1 MSGGGA
7 RVAVVPG
14 DGIGLEVT
22 REAVR
27 VLEAASARWD
37 LGLGLTH
44 FDLGADLYLERGVA
58 ITEEEFEALAGHDA
72 ILLGALGDARVPG
85 NEHMREILLG
95 LRFGLDLYINY
106 RPSRLLDPALSPL
119 RAAPDTGI
127 DLHIFREN
135 TEGIYSGI
143 GGRHR
148 IGTPEEI
155 AIQEDVNTRRGVER
169 IVRAACEFT
178 RDRGYRRLTMV
189 DKANAMPDVGGL
201 WRDVFAEV
209 TEEYDGFA
217 TDVMFVDAMAM
228 DLVRRPGEYDVLVTG
243 NLFGDILSD
252 LAAQIVGGLGAAA
265 SANLHPGRHALFE
278 PVHGSAP
285 DIAGTGVADPLGA
298 IACAALVLDHVG
310 AGAAA
315 AAVGAALEASVVEG
329 PRTSDLGGTASTE
342 DVGGWIA
349 DRVGRRG

>member
-1 MSGGGA
+1 MSP
-7 RVAVVPG
+7 RIAVVPG
-14 DGIGLEVT
+14 DGIGLEVI

-27 VLEAASARWD
+27 VMEAASRTFD
-37 LGLGLTH
+37 LDLTLVH
-44 FDLGADLYLERGVA
+44 FDLGADLYLERGTA
-58 ITEEEFEALAGHDA
+58 MTDEEFARLAEQDA
-72 ILLGALGDARVPG
+72 ILLGALGDERVPG
-85 NEHMREILLG
+85 NEHMRDILLG

-106 RPSRLLDPALSPL
+106 RPCRVLDPALSPL
-119 RAAPDTGI
+119 AAADRAI

-148 IGTPEEI
+148 VGTPDEI
-155 AIQEDVNTRRGVER
+155 AIQEDVNTRRAVER

-178 RDRGYRRLTMV
+178 RDHGLERLTMV

-209 TEEYDGFA
+209 SSEFEGFETE
-217 TDVMFVDAMAM
+217 VRLVDAMAM
-228 DLVRRPGEYDVLVTG
+228 DLVRRPERYRVVVTG

-252 LAAQIVGGLGAAA
+252 LAAQIAGGLGAAP

-285 DIAGTGVADPLGA
+285 DIAGQGVANPLGA
-298 IACAALVLDHVG
+298 IACAALALDHVG
-310 AGAAA
+310 SPEAARAIDGAVA
-315 AAVGAALEASVVEG
+315 ASVAEG
-329 PRTSDLGGTASTE
+329 PRTPDFGGSATTE
-342 DVGGWIA
+342 DVGQWIA
-349 DRVGRRG
+349 ERISA

>member
-1 MSGGGA
+1 MSA
-7 RVAVVPG
+7 RIAVVPG
-14 DGIGLEVT
+14 DGIGLEVI

-27 VLEAASARWD
+27 VLEAAAGRFD
-37 LGLGLTH
+37 LDLTLTH
-44 FDLGADLYLERGVA
+44 FDLGADLYLARGVA
-58 ITEEEFEALAGHDA
+58 ITEEEFDVLADHDA
-72 ILLGALGDARVPG
+72 ILLGALGDERVPG

-95 LRFGLDLYINY
+95 LRFGLDLFINY
-106 RPSRLLDPALSPL
+106 RPCRVLDPRLSPL
-119 RAAPDTGI
+119 ASAADHSI

-148 IGTPEEI
+148 VGTPDEI
-155 AIQEDVNTRRGVER
+155 AIQEDVNTRRAVER

-178 RDRGYRRLTMV
+178 RDRGLGLLTMV

-209 TEEYDGFA
+209 TTDYEGFE
-217 TDVMFVDAMAM
+217 TEVRLVDAMAM
-228 DLVRRPGEYDVLVTG
+228 DLVRRPERYRVLVTG

-252 LAAQIVGGLGAAA
+252 LAAQVAGGLGAAP

-285 DIAGTGVADPLGA
+285 DIAGEGIANPLGA
-298 IACAALVLDHVG
+298 IACAGLALDHVG
-310 AGAAA
+310 SPDAAR
-315 AAVGAALEASVVEG
+315 AVDDAIESCVVEG
-329 PRTSDLGGTASTE
+329 PRTADFGGEASTE
-342 DVGGWIA
+342 EVGEWIA
-349 DRVGRRG
+349 ERVSA